1 MDERRK
7 FKRIKVSFVVFYKV
21 NYPLTVRMLVGNKEI
36 NAVALNL
43 CEDGIAILTN
53 YKIPAFTIVT
63 VKFIIVNDTA
73 VRNEDRFRS
82 MKIEGEVCYNNILA
96 AERDYRLGIHF
107 IDISADERNF
117 IAYFIKIS
125 SLGRNIDEEI

>member
-82 MKIEGEVCYNNILA
+82 MKIEGEVCYNNILT

-125 SLGRNIDEEI
+125 SLGRDIDEEI